1 MKQKLLVFLSFL
13 ALTTMSF
20 SIPNVEA
27 ASYNGKSPVSTGCQN
42 DAYTAVS
49 TSVKKDNGTIVGTIQ
64 VKYSPSCKS
73 AWAKTTFNSALPSGY
88 TGNAFIH
95 QFNSDHS
102 IKLRSYDCNSSGGNG
117 KVLSGQKS
125 CYTPMVDDPVGIM
138 RKQKDIDQQ
147 ARILLKLMVLLDTI
161 NRGPADK
168 TRIR

>member
-1 MKQKLLVFLSFL
+1 MKQKLLAFLSFL
-13 ALTTMSF
+13 VLSTMSF

-64 VKYSPSCKS
+64 VKYSPSCKA

-95 QFNSDHS
+95 QYNSDHS

-125 CYTPMVDDPVGIM
+125 CYTPMVDDPVGNYAKAEGYRSTSSNPFEAYGI
-138 RKQKDIDQQ
+138 
-147 ARILLKLMVLLDTI
+147 T
-161 NRGPADK
+161 GYY
-168 TRIR
+168 